1 MREHVLTVLE
11 LARLQAEGAIT
22 TFGGILI
29 GPVCQ
34 LLGTGRFYMEF
45 FSKTGQMLGSVDGD
59 QSLLIK
65 VELPA

>member
-11 LARLQAEGAIT
+11 LAQLQAQGLMT
-22 TFGGILI
+22 TFGGVVI

-45 FSKTGQMLGSVDGD
+45 FTQTGQLLGSVDGD
-59 QSLLIK
+59 EKLLIK

>member
-11 LARLQAEGAIT
+11 LARLQAEGVLT

-45 FSKTGQMLGSVDGD
+45 FGTSGQLLGSVDGD

-65 VELPA
+65 VDLPA